1 MKTVVIGLL
10 GTDRDSIKSKWSPT
24 KSLCEQMNL
33 TIDRFELLV
42 QTGFQNVA
50 TELKEEIQS
59 VSPNI
64 KVNFYDVNFANG
76 PWDFETVYRE
86 LRGFASDYPFDMDN
100 EQYLIHIST
109 GTHVARI
116 CLFLLCQSRY
126 LPGKLIQS
134 ISSVYSPSKTG
145 EHRIIDL
152 DLSNYDQIAKH
163 FVNEHLEGTEF
174 LKDDIKIVNPAYNE
188 MINEIEKISIRS
200 KYPIL
205 LTGPTGSGKSKLAN
219 RIYDLKRQRNQISGK
234 FVPVNCATLR
244 GDHAMSALFGHSKGA
259 FSGAL
264 AKRDGCLKRADKGL
278 LFLDEI
284 GELGLEEQAMLLK
297 AIEEKKFTPLGAD
310 EETESEFQLIA
321 GTNRNLREE
330 VKQGNFRDDLLS
342 RIDLWSY
349 ELPSLKDRMEDLEAN
364 IDHELKRYSEKNET
378 RTIFNKEAFKYYL
391 EFSKSPNALWKS
403 NFRDLNASII
413 RMATLAEGG
422 RITLEIVEKE
432 TRRLRNNW
440 SQANDQDATSIE
452 NLLEKPTDLFDR
464 LQLANVAT
472 ICQKSKSA
480 ADAGR
485 KLFDISRLDKTSK
498 FNDTQ
503 RLSNFLKKFDLKFE
517 QVKNWQK

>member
-1 MKTVVIGLL
+1 
-10 GTDRDSIKSKWSPT
+10 
-24 KSLCEQMNL
+24 
-33 TIDRFELLV
+33 
-42 QTGFQNVA
+42 
-50 TELKEEIQS
+50 
-59 VSPNI
+59 
-64 KVNFYDVNFANG
+64 
-76 PWDFETVYRE
+76 
-86 LRGFASDYPFDMDN
+86 
-100 EQYLIHIST
+100 
-109 GTHVARI
+109 
-116 CLFLLCQSRY
+116 
-126 LPGKLIQS
+126 
-134 ISSVYSPSKTG
+134 
-145 EHRIIDL
+145 
-152 DLSNYDQIAKH
+152 
-163 FVNEHLEGTEF
+163 LEGTEF

>member
-1 MKTVVIGLL
+1 
-10 GTDRDSIKSKWSPT
+10 
-24 KSLCEQMNL
+24 
-33 TIDRFELLV
+33 
-42 QTGFQNVA
+42 
-50 TELKEEIQS
+50 
-59 VSPNI
+59 
-64 KVNFYDVNFANG
+64 
-76 PWDFETVYRE
+76 
-86 LRGFASDYPFDMDN
+86 
-100 EQYLIHIST
+100 
-109 GTHVARI
+109 
-116 CLFLLCQSRY
+116 
-126 LPGKLIQS
+126 
-134 ISSVYSPSKTG
+134 
-145 EHRIIDL
+145 
-152 DLSNYDQIAKH
+152 
-163 FVNEHLEGTEF
+163 
-174 LKDDIKIVNPAYNE
+174 
-188 MINEIEKISIRS
+188 
-200 KYPIL
+200 
-205 LTGPTGSGKSKLAN
+205 
-219 RIYDLKRQRNQISGK
+219 
-234 FVPVNCATLR
+234 
-244 GDHAMSALFGHSKGA
+244 
-259 FSGAL
+259 
-264 AKRDGCLKRADKGL
+264 LKRADKGL